1 MSCDI
6 LNLIGFSSV
15 HYYKAKPLT
24 LEAVEIIFSR
34 SRPAS
39 VQNSRA
45 VMDIKILILKVV
57 NQTPH
62 IFFFFS
68 FWCWHNMIART
79 LANDN
84 GNSNRPKR
92 VIRKPTYLNNYVW
105 SRIVQAA
112 SSKFSY
118 NLPSTNSLLAPLIQ
132 LLANIKFCIT
142 ILDILLGNY
151 YKYEIK

>member
-45 VMDIKILILKVV
+45 VMDIKILILKT
-57 NQTPH
+57 QE
-62 IFFFFS
+62 
-68 FWCWHNMIART
+68 
-79 LANDN
+79 
-84 GNSNRPKR
+84 
-92 VIRKPTYLNNYVW
+92 
-105 SRIVQAA
+105 
-112 SSKFSY
+112 SY
-118 NLPSTNSLLAPLIQ
+118 KEAHVSQQLCVKQNCPS
-132 LLANIKFCIT
+132 CI
-142 ILDILLGNY
+142 
-151 YKYEIK
+151 